1 MFDIFKEQ
9 RGLTLFA
16 TILIIFYG
24 IYYMPIDSFAMNAPI
39 KMVLMISSII
49 VLLFYSFKASKAVIW
64 GIIYLVFQY
73 AVASFH
79 PDTFRWST
87 YIYSILLVLTFVSFY
102 NLVWIEK
109 VFTIEHFIRI
119 CKWFMMAYFV
129 VCIIQQ
135 VALFVGINYMPLI
148 NMMKVLD
155 RGLGCQSLSMEPS
168 TFGRFMLVFYY
179 AYIKCCE
186 YKRDEGPF
194 TLRELFEGEHKWV
207 TIRFLWMMLTM
218 GSGTAF
224 VCLILFAL
232 YFVRAHNWYYIIPA
246 LAICYVLILNS
257 GIEALDRAT
266 NTIEATTTLD
276 KKTIQETDGSAAAR
290 ISPILNSLQADFTK
304 EETWLGHGIDYG
316 KNNSTFSKQTGT
328 LFEDYGLLFYI
339 ISLLFTFSCAYSF
352 WSLGCIFMF
361 AGVAGSIGT
370 NIQYAWE
377 LAMVMT
383 CVKYFHENRYNPEIY
398 ENNDDENEEILDKR
412 TIYEGPDPCNLHV

>member
-49 VLLFYSFKASKAVIW
+49 VLLLYSFKASKAVVW

-135 VALFVGINYMPLI
+135 VALLIGISYMPLL
-148 NMMKVLD
+148 NMMKALD

-232 YFVRAHNWYYIIPA
+232 YFVRAHNWYYIIPT
-246 LAICYVLILNS
+246 LAVSYGLVQNS

-266 NTIEATTTLD
+266 NTIEATATLD
-276 KKTIQETDGSAAAR
+276 KKNVQETDGSASAR
-290 ISPILNSLQADFTK
+290 IAPIINSLNADFSK
-304 EETWLGHGIDYG
+304 KETWLGYGIDYG
-316 KNNSTFSKQTGT
+316 KNHGTYYKQTGT
-328 LFEDYGLLFYI
+328 IFDDYGFLFYI
-339 ISLLFTFSCAYSF
+339 FTLIFTFTCGYRF
-352 WSLGCIFMF
+352 FSLASLFMF
-361 AGVAGSIGT
+361 AGIGGSMNS

-377 LAMVMT
+377 LAMAMT
-383 CVKYFHENRYNPEIY
+383 CVRFFYENRYNPDIY
-398 ENNDDENEEILDKR
+398 EDTSKNNEIEE
-412 TIYEGPDPCNLHV
+412 TAS

>member
-1 MFDIFKEQ
+1 M
-9 RGLTLFA
+9 L
-16 TILIIFYG
+16 
-24 IYYMPIDSFAMNAPI
+24 
-39 KMVLMISSII
+39 
-49 VLLFYSFKASKAVIW
+49 
-64 GIIYLVFQY
+64 
-73 AVASFH
+73 
-79 PDTFRWST
+79 
-87 YIYSILLVLTFVSFY
+87 
-102 NLVWIEK
+102 
-109 VFTIEHFIRI
+109 
-119 CKWFMMAYFV
+119 YFV

-135 VALFVGINYMPLI
+135 VLTIFGIGYFPLL
-148 NMMKVLD
+148 NMMQNLD

-179 AYIKCCE
+179 AYVKCQE
-186 YKRDEGPF
+186 HKRDEGPF
-194 TLRELFEGEHKWV
+194 TLRELFSGEHKWV

-224 VCLILFAL
+224 VCLILLSL
-232 YFVRAHNWYYIIPA
+232 YFVRAHNWYYIIPT
-246 LAICYVLILNS
+246 LAVSYGLVQNS

-266 NTIEATTTLD
+266 NTIEATATLD
-276 KKTIQETDGSAAAR
+276 KKNVQETDGSAAAR

-304 EETWLGHGIDYG
+304 KETWLGHGIDYG

-361 AGVAGSIGT
+361 AGVGGSIGT

-412 TIYEGPDPCNLHV
+412 TIYEGADSCNMHV